1 MKKLL
6 ILALIVAVLLMAAV
20 PVLAA
25 ESGWGPT
32 GPQGNYAGDGQPGWA
47 TEPGNSS
54 GWGPPGDQGNFA
66 GDGQPGWAG
75 KNP

>member
-6 ILALIVAVLLMAAV
+6 IFILIVAVLLTTAV

-47 TEPGNSS
+47 
-54 GWGPPGDQGNFA
+54 
-66 GDGQPGWAG
+66 G
-75 KNP
+75 KKP